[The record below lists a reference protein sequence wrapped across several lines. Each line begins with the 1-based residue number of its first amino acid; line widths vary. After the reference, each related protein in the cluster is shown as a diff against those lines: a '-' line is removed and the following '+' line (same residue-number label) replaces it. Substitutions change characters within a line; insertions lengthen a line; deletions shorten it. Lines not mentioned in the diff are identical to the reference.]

1 MGLLV
6 EGWGERERK
15 KNEKLITLEART
27 KRESFGASLK
37 KDTARLE
44 VRCFKGVVMS
54 VDLG

>member
-37 KDTARLE
+37 KKIPLALRL
-44 VRCFKGVVMS
+44 GVV
-54 VDLG
+54 

>member
-6 EGWGERERK
+6 EGWGEREK

-37 KDTARLE
+37 KKIPLALRL
-44 VRCFKGVVMS
+44 GVV
-54 VDLG
+54 